1 MERLQ
6 KFISGSGF
14 ASRRKAEELIREG
27 KVKVNGKTVTE
38 MGFKVEKGDTVTV
51 GGKKIVPQ
59 KKVYIMLNKP
69 RGYITAVSDD
79 KGRRVVTDLIKDA
92 GAKVFPVGR
101 LDWDSEGLLILTSD
115 GDFANR
121 LIHPSGNVLK
131 TYNAQLKKLPTEE
144 ELQALLKGVEIED
157 YVAKAEEV
165 RIIKGD
171 KEKPRVLISITG
183 GKNRQVRKM
192 FAAIGNE
199 VIRLKRIS
207 IGNLKLGSIPPGGWR
222 HLTGKEISNV

>member
-6 KFISGSGF
+6 KYISGSGF
-14 ASRRKAEELIREG
+14 TSRRKAEELIKAG

-38 MGFKVEKGDTVTV
+38 MGYKVEKGDTVTI
-51 GGKKIVPQ
+51 GGKKISAQ
-59 KKVYIMLNKP
+59 KKVYVMLNKP
-69 RGYITAVSDD
+69 RGYITTVSDE
-79 KGRRVVTDLIKDA
+79 KGRKTVMELVENC

-101 LDWDSEGLLILTSD
+101 LDYDSEGLIILTSD

-121 LIHPSGNVLK
+121 LIHPSRNLKK

-144 ELQALLKGVEIED
+144 ELKTLLKGVEIED

-192 FAAIGNE
+192 FAAVGHE
-199 VIRLKRIS
+199 VVRLKRIS
-207 IGNLKLGSIPPGGWR
+207 IGNLKLGTLPSGSWR
-222 HLTGKEISNV
+222 YLTVKEISNV

>member
-1 MERLQ
+1 M
-6 KFISGSGF
+6 
-14 ASRRKAEELIREG
+14 
-27 KVKVNGKTVTE
+27 
-38 MGFKVEKGDTVTV
+38 
-51 GGKKIVPQ
+51 
-59 KKVYIMLNKP
+59 
-69 RGYITAVSDD
+69 
-79 KGRRVVTDLIKDA
+79 
-92 GAKVFPVGR
+92 
-101 LDWDSEGLLILTSD
+101 
-115 GDFANR
+115 
-121 LIHPSGNVLK
+121 
-131 TYNAQLKKLPTEE
+131 
-144 ELQALLKGVEIED
+144 EIED
-157 YVAKAEEV
+157 YVAKDEEV

>member
-6 KFISGSGF
+6 KYISGSGF
-14 ASRRKAEELIREG
+14 TSRRKAEELIKAG

-38 MGFKVEKGDTVTV
+38 MGYKVEKGDTVTI
-51 GGKKIVPQ
+51 GGKKISAQ
-59 KKVYIMLNKP
+59 KKVYVMLNKP
-69 RGYITAVSDD
+69 RGYITTVSDE
-79 KGRRVVTDLIKDA
+79 KGRKTVMELVEDC

-101 LDWDSEGLLILTSD
+101 LDYDSEGLIILTSD

-121 LIHPSGNVLK
+121 LIHPSGNLKK

-144 ELQALLKGVEIED
+144 ELKTLLKGVEIED

-192 FAAIGNE
+192 FAAVGHE
-199 VIRLKRIS
+199 VVRLKRIS
-207 IGNLKLGSIPPGGWR
+207 IGNLKLGTLPSGSWR
-222 HLTGKEISNV
+222 HLTVKEISNV